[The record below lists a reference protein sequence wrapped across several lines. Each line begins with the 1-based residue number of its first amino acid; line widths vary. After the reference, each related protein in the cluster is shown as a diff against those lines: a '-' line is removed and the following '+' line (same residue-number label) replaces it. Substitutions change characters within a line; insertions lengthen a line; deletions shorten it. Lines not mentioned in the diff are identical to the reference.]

1 MICSRH
7 LSSGVDIVLLKILV
21 SAITEQAVHIVCD
34 YLTYTDIA
42 PLSYFWSS
50 FFVGNAGPL
59 TNVGSRGPCPSPSF
73 SGSTLPGWYPV
84 NLLLCHSPNYFRMSA
99 LSESRWGPCSSYFDF
114 LINTD
119 RIFFPQEDIGND
131 PHVIW
136 FEAET
141 RGILVEEGSRLF
153 RS

>member
-1 MICSRH
+1 MICRRH
-7 LSSGVDIVLLKILV
+7 LSSGVHIVLLQTLV
-21 SAITEQAVHIVCD
+21 SAITEQTVHIVCD

-42 PLSYFWSS
+42 QLSYFWSS
-50 FFVGNAGPL
+50 FFVRNAGPL

-73 SGSTLPGWYPV
+73 SGSTLPGWYPG
-84 NLLLCHSPNYFRMSA
+84 NLLLCHSPNFLRMSA
-99 LSESRWGPCSSYFDF
+99 LSESRWGLWSSYFDF
-114 LINTD
+114 LINKD
-119 RIFFPQEDIGND
+119 RIFFPQEDIEND

-141 RGILVEEGSRLF
+141 RGILVEEGSRLY

>member
-119 RIFFPQEDIGND
+119 RIFFSTRRYWEWSTRDMIWGWNKRD
-131 PHVIW
+131 PSWGRISID
-136 FEAET
+136 T
-141 RGILVEEGSRLF
+141 S
-153 RS
+153 